1 VAEGAAV
8 STAVVVEVVST
19 AEVAVG
25 HIAAAEAAGLI
36 VAGAADIEEA
46 ALTEAGAR
54 LAVAGLIEAETSAG
68 DRRDVTDRAA
78 AHTAGSAHRA
88 A

>member
-1 VAEGAAV
+1 VAAVAAV

-19 AEVAVG
+19 VGVAG
-25 HIAAAEAAGLI
+25 HIAAAEAGLI
-36 VAGAADIEEA
+36 VAEAADIEEA

>member
-1 VAEGAAV
+1 VAAVAAV

-19 AEVAVG
+19 VGVAG
-25 HIAAAEAAGLI
+25 HIAAAEAVGLI

-54 LAVAGLIEAETSAG
+54 LAVAGLIVAETSAG
-68 DRRDVTDRAA
+68 DRRDATDRAA

>member
-1 VAEGAAV
+1 MAEGAAV

-19 AEVAVG
+19 VVVAG
-25 HIAAAEAAGLI
+25 HIAAAE
-36 VAGAADIEEA
+36 AADIEEA

>member
-1 VAEGAAV
+1 MAEGAAV
-8 STAVVVEVVST
+8 STAVVVEVST
-19 AEVAVG
+19 VGVAG